1 MGEVT
6 EAASPPQLDA
16 WLAIWRRCRKVI
28 AIGGG
33 STLDAGKAFSTLA
46 CHPLPTQR
54 YLEKMSETSL
64 SGDRLALIAIPTECQ
79 IMPS

>member
-6 EAASPPQLDA
+6 EEASPPQLDA
-16 WLAIWRRCRKVI
+16 GAPPSEACRTVI

-46 CHPLPTQR
+46 CHPLPT
-54 YLEKMSETSL
+54 
-64 SGDRLALIAIPTECQ
+64 
-79 IMPS
+79 